1 MSIILPRGLPAVDR
15 LRQNGIEVVSP
26 GDARGQGRRALRV
39 VLVNLMPTKVQT
51 EQQIARLL
59 GGAGPHVEL
68 TLALPDGYRP
78 RTAPAGHVK
87 RFYRRFGEIRG
98 HRFDAIIVTGAP
110 VENLPFE
117 AVDYWDDLR
126 AIFDWAEGRVGRAYY
141 ICWAAQAALKHFHG
155 VEKRSLAAKRFG
167 VFRHR
172 VRQPRSPLF
181 RGFEET
187 FDIPV
192 SRHTEVHRRDLEPG
206 RGLVVLADSPQAG
219 PCLVEDAERRAL
231 YMFNHWEYEA
241 DTLAA
246 EYERDR
252 AAGKKIAPPVGYPA
266 GGERPRPPVNNWSEP
281 ARLFFRN
288 WLALARADAGCMSAR
303 AAA

>member
-110 VENLPFE
+110 VENLPF
-117 AVDYWDDLR
+117 
-126 AIFDWAEGRVGRAYY
+126 
-141 ICWAAQAALKHFHG
+141 CWAAQAALKHFHG